1 MEAIADKKTT
11 YDELVAQNALL
22 TSKVSYLEQ
31 ELAQIKRLIFGQRRE
46 RFIPA
51 DNHQMVIALDGE
63 PQSAKAPE
71 TEEIRYTRRKKPEK
85 NKPSRNALP
94 AHLPRDVTVIEPEED
109 TTGMQKIG
117 EEITEELEYT
127 PATLRVTQ
135 YVRPKYARA
144 TGDGVVIGTLPR
156 RPIEKGKP
164 GPGLLAHVT
173 ISKFVDHLPLYRQSQ
188 IFRRQGVEIPRSTL
202 GDWVAAVCD
211 ILEPLHALHRE
222 NVLAASYLMAD
233 ETPIRV
239 LDYHKKGKTHLG
251 YYWAYYDPLDRQAPE
266 RINRGQVLFDYRQG
280 RGRDGPKECLENF
293 TGLLQ
298 TDGWQAYEAF
308 EERKE
313 IVLFSCWAHARRKFT
328 EAMENDPERADYALR
343 GIRDLY
349 AIERDA
355 RHDELS
361 HADRQKLRQKHAL
374 PILKELETWLRHN
387 HLTTLPESRIGR
399 AITYALKRWDKL
411 VRYVEYGQV
420 EIDNNLVE
428 NAIRPLALGR
438 KNYLFAG
445 SHEGARRAAML
456 YSLLATAKLHGIEPF
471 AWLRDVLDRIADHSH
486 KRLADLLPQNWTPK
500 TS

>member
-1 MEAIADKKTT
+1 MEAIADKKIT
-11 YDELVAQNALL
+11 YDELLSQNARLK
-22 TSKVSYLEQ
+22 SENAYLKQ

-63 PQSAKAPE
+63 PHPAPAPE
-71 TEEIRYTRRKKPEK
+71 TEEITYSRRKNPEK
-85 NKPSRNALP
+85 TKPSRNALP
-94 AHLPRDVTVIEPEED
+94 AHLPRDVVVIEPEGD

-127 PATLRVTQ
+127 PATLRVTR

-144 TGDGVVIGTLPR
+144 NGDGVVIATLPN
-156 RPIEKGKP
+156 RPVEKGKP

-188 IFRRQGVEIPRSTL
+188 MLKRQGVEIPRSTL

-211 ILEPLHALHRE
+211 ILESLHTLHRE
-222 NVLAASYLMAD
+222 KTLAASYLMAD

-239 LDYHKKGKTHLG
+239 LDYHKKGKSHLG
-251 YYWAYYDPLDRQAPE
+251 YHWAYYDPL
-266 RINRGQVLFDYRQG
+266 GKQVLFDYRQG
-280 RGRDGPKECLENF
+280 RGREGPTACLENF

-308 EERKE
+308 AEREE

-328 EAMENDPERADYALR
+328 EAMENDSERAEYALTK
-343 GIRDLY
+343 IQDLY
-349 AIERDA
+349 AIEREA
-355 RHDELS
+355 RQDELS
-361 HADRQKLRQKHAL
+361 HAARRKLRQKYAL

-387 HLTTLPESRIGR
+387 HLTTLPESRIGK

-411 VRYVEYGQV
+411 ERYVEYGHV

-428 NAIRPLALGR
+428 NAIRPVALGR

-471 AWLRDVLDRIADHSH
+471 AWLRDVLDRIADHPH
-486 KRLADLLPQNWTPK
+486 KRLTDLLPQNWTPR